1 MHEIIINILK
11 VTHILTAVLMAW
23 PYYALVLVN
32 QRAQLGPPLGDR
44 TDTYMENIIKNR
56 TIPCFVFQ
64 ITALITGLALVQL
77 RWGMEALF
85 TNPIL
90 LAKFSLL
97 ILIMILLMFV
107 YFVLQPKIDNL
118 FAQAKGSVPVPAEI
132 ASQIITFRIRRKRMA
147 SVCMFVVLI
156 IVMLGT
162 QVYTIF
168 PAWLT
173 AVMVLCIA
181 AFTWR
186 TYKSTTPLGWI

>member
-1 MHEIIINILK
+1 MHEILINILK
-11 VTHILTAVLMAW
+11 VVHILTAVMMAW

-32 QRAQLGPPLGDR
+32 QRARLGAPLGDR
-44 TDTYMENIIKNR
+44 ADTYMENIIKNR

-90 LAKFSLL
+90 LIKFSLL